1 MLELELHQS
10 VMLVDGNDAPETP
23 NVQFNSFI
31 VDFQFLSNLIGVE
44 SRFNIIKLEW
54 TRTRILIL
62 ELC

>member
-10 VMLVDGNDAPETP
+10 VMLVDGNDAPEIP

-44 SRFNIIKLEW
+44 SRFNIIKLE
-54 TRTRILIL
+54 
-62 ELC
+62 